1 MLVHSLGSTVWMVAA
16 PRTMAIILRDE
27 GTKRYG
33 VRVAVGVPE
42 EVARRAGFGPEH
54 PLARGLL
61 RHPQGIDR
69 EDAAADGELRAGLEE
84 RQAGLLVPLIHDDDL
99 LGVIGVGGSD
109 PRRRVGAAARSCLL
123 DLGASAALALINIR
137 LAEER
142 TKSLVAGI
150 RSLVEAIEAKDA
162 YTRGHC
168 ERVADIATTIG
179 THLGLTERE
188 VEMARMA
195 AVLHDIGKIG
205 IDEQVLTKK
214 GRLTP
219 EEYEQIKRHPG
230 IGARIVEGIPLP
242 REVRD
247 AIYLHDERW
256 DGRGYPE
263 GRRGA
268 EIPLLARILEL
279 ADAYEAM
286 TSSRSYRA
294 AMPKEKAIGEVL
306 AGKGAQFDPAIV
318 EAFLET
324 IDLLELKTDTH

>member
-1 MLVHSLGSTVWMVAA
+1 
-16 PRTMAIILRDE
+16 
-27 GTKRYG
+27 
-33 VRVAVGVPE
+33 
-42 EVARRAGFGPEH
+42 
-54 PLARGLL
+54 
-61 RHPQGIDR
+61 
-69 EDAAADGELRAGLEE
+69 
-84 RQAGLLVPLIHDDDL
+84 
-99 LGVIGVGGSD
+99 
-109 PRRRVGAAARSCLL
+109 
-123 DLGASAALALINIR
+123 
-137 LAEER
+137 
-142 TKSLVAGI
+142 
-150 RSLVEAIEAKDA
+150 VEAIEAKDA